1 VFREHQPDACQ
12 NEVSRAWAFRDDQHA
27 ARREYAFWFQ
37 GTFETNASSLLKLLN
52 RAGVLAR
59 GFAPFTVAKQLL
71 WGRRIFNVPNLPLI
85 DCAFLGG
92 ALLRER

>member
-37 GTFETNASSLLKLLN
+37 GTFETNASSLLKLLS
-52 RAGVLAR
+52 AAV
-59 GFAPFTVAKQLL
+59 Q
-71 WGRRIFNVPNLPLI
+71 
-85 DCAFLGG
+85 AF
-92 ALLRER
+92 